1 MGDLVLTPHPKQCE
15 VMNSRSKVTMIRA
28 GRRWGKTKLGQY
40 LSILWCLNWREMLY
54 RKGWEMEGTWAD
66 GHKPVNLVTMP
77 TAVMARQIWFE
88 SLYTMLS
95 QHPLVSSINKQSMTF
110 KFKGDRPDLLIRG
123 ANDANGDRLRGLKV
137 MALWVDEVQNVRQ
150 PVIDRVL
157 MPAMSDLP
165 FSQAYMTGTPL
176 GKNNVFYRL
185 WQRDNGDPT
194 RQINYHYP
202 TESNPY
208 FPKDELREY
217 KLILPPS
224 VYREEYE
231 ATWEDTPGA
240 WFTSL
245 DEDNLTDELPPDWDE
260 CIIGVDHGDINPAHV
275 VITRYKDTWYY
286 VDGWQPNNTSIVDG
300 EGHSFKTL
308 PIPEY
313 EQNDSL
319 VKLAKDWDATETR
332 CDPARPARVLD
343 IRILGNETRQ
353 RGLQRAISGYNK
365 QLDGISQLHN
375 LMAQKRLL
383 FYTGQKPGNN
393 VLDGQTFYDICKS
406 YHKKLN
412 PEGNPLPVEAPGQ
425 NSHAIDALRYA
436 LARTTTR

>member
-1 MGDLVLTPHPKQCE
+1 MGDLVITPHAKQQE
-15 VMNSRSKVTMIRA
+15 VMNSRAKITMIRA

-40 LSILWCLNWREMLY
+40 LAILWSLNWRDMI
-54 RKGWEMEGTWAD
+54 RRTGWEMEGTWED

-95 QHPLVSSINKQSMTF
+95 QHPLVASINKQSMTF

-137 MALWVDEVQNVRQ
+137 LALWVDEVQNVRQ

-176 GKNNVFYRL
+176 GKHNVFYRL
-185 WQRDNGDPT
+185 WQRDNNNSE
-194 RQINYHYP
+194 RQLNYHFP
-202 TESNPY
+202 TETNPY
-208 FPKDELREY
+208 FPRQELEEY

-240 WFTSL
+240 FFTEL
-245 DEDNLTDELPPDWDE
+245 NEDNLTDTLPPYWEE

-275 VITRYKDTWYY
+275 VITKYKDTWYY
-286 VDGWQPNNTSIVDG
+286 VDGWQPNNGAISDS
-300 EGHSFKTL
+300 EGYQFKSQ

-313 EQNDSL
+313 VQNENL
-319 VKLAKDWDATETR
+319 VELAKAWDATETR
-332 CDPARPARVLD
+332 CDPARPARILD
-343 IRILGNETRQ
+343 IRILGSEHRQ
-353 RGLQRAISGYNK
+353 KGLQRAVAGYNK
-365 QLDGISQLHN
+365 QLDGIGQMHN
-375 LMAQKRLL
+375 LIAQKRLL
-383 FYTGQKPGNN
+383 FYTGQTPGNN
-393 VLDGQTFYDICKS
+393 RLDGQTLYDLCKS
-406 YHKKLN
+406 YHKKIGADGE
-412 PEGNPLPVEAPGQ
+412 PMDCEAPGQ

-436 LARTTTR
+436 LARKVSS

>member
-1 MGDLVLTPHPKQCE
+1 
-15 VMNSRSKVTMIRA
+15 
-28 GRRWGKTKLGQY
+28 
-40 LSILWCLNWREMLY
+40 
-54 RKGWEMEGTWAD
+54 
-66 GHKPVNLVTMP
+66 
-77 TAVMARQIWFE
+77 
-88 SLYTMLS
+88 MLS
-95 QHPLVSSINKQSMTF
+95 QHPLVASINKQSMTF

-176 GKNNVFYRL
+176 GKSNVFYRL
-185 WQRDNGDPT
+185 WQRDNGDST
-194 RQINYHYP
+194 RQLNYHFP
-202 TESNPY
+202 TETNPY

-245 DEDNLTDELPPDWDE
+245 DEDNLTDELPPDWEE
-260 CIIGVDHGDINPAHV
+260 CILGVDHGDINPAHI
-275 VITRYKDTWYY
+275 VIVRYKDTWIY
-286 VDGWQPNNTSIVDG
+286 VDGWQPNNTAVSDG
-300 EGHSFKTL
+300 EGHQFKAL

-319 VKLAKDWDATETR
+319 VQLAKNWDVTETR

-343 IRILGNETRQ
+343 IRILGKEQ
-353 RGLQRAISGYNK
+353 RLTGLQRSVAGYNK
-365 QLDGISQLHN
+365 QLDGISQMHN

-383 FYTGQKPGNN
+383 FYRGQKAGGNT
-393 VLDGQTFYDICKS
+393 LDGQTLYDLCKS
-406 YHKKLN
+406 YHKKLD
-412 PEGNPLPVEAPGQ
+412 PDGNPLPIEAPGQ

-436 LARTTTR
+436 IARQTTR